1 MRKTHKHDKTI
12 INGVEF
18 ACPKCGGHIL
28 RAVSTGFA
36 CYESI
41 WECHVKP
48 EGVVLDKL
56 GEPERGEGTTNSKCG
71 MSAKSVS
78 KRFRMILSPR
88 CSARPRRSRLR

>member
-41 WECHVKP
+41 WECHVEP

-56 GEPERGEGTTNSKCG
+56 GEPERGEGNDEFEVWYECQECFEAISDDTLATLFG
-71 MSAKSVS
+71 SAEEE
-78 KRFRMILSPR
+78 
-88 CSARPRRSRLR
+88 